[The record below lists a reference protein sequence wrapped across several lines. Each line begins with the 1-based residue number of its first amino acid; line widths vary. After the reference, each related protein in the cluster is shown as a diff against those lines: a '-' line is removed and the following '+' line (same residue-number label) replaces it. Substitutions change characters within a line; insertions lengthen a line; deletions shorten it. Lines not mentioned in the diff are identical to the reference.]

1 MPLNFDQFL
10 INQSI
15 LRNLSN
21 QRPDLMEKKGIYF
34 ELVVNIQIEC
44 FNVQSKKL
52 RFIFKILFVVQKW
65 SGKPPELRRYLSKIL
80 KKKKNTKSSGTLPI
94 IPQTLKFSI
103 NLFGFHLKLMNF
115 LQKLSKYSEINL
127 YLFPLVIKISRKTA
141 RN

>member
-80 KKKKNTKSSGTLPI
+80 KKKK
-94 IPQTLKFSI
+94 
-103 NLFGFHLKLMNF
+103 
-115 LQKLSKYSEINL
+115 KYQIVRDLTHYSTN
-127 YLFPLVIKISRKTA
+127 IKIF
-141 RN
+141 N